1 MDKLKLH
8 DHIISMHLPYY
19 FYLYT
24 MIFVTGATGLVG
36 SHLLVRLSN
45 LNRKVRALRR
55 KTSDLKT
62 VKNIFQR
69 YAQNPEAQFETIEWV
84 EGDLTDIFALEDFL
98 VGVDEVYHC
107 AAIVS
112 FNAVDKKQLFAVNI
126 NGTANIVNA
135 SLTSG
140 IKKFCYVSSIAA
152 MGSADHP
159 KMIDE
164 NSLWKASKRNSV
176 YGISKYGAEREVWRG
191 IAEGLNA
198 TIVNPSVILGPGDW
212 KTGSSELFTLVWK
225 GLKFYTL
232 GTKGFV
238 DVRDVA
244 KAMTLLMD
252 GNHFGERFLVS
263 AENLSFKQLFTFI
276 ANNLHKKP
284 PSIEAKPWIGAI
296 AWRVLAVTGFISG
309 KKPAITRET
318 ARSANNRSAYSSA
331 RLINRVGLEYIPIEQ
346 SIKDICE
353 IFLQSHV

>member
-1 MDKLKLH
+1 
-8 DHIISMHLPYY
+8 
-19 FYLYT
+19 

-45 LNRKVRALRR
+45 QNRKLRALRR
-55 KTSDLKT
+55 ISSDLQL
-62 VKNIFQR
+62 VKRIFQL
-69 YAQNPEAQFETIEWV
+69 YAQKPEEQFAAIEWV
-84 EGDLTDIFALEDFL
+84 EGDLMDIFALEDFL
-98 VGVDEVYHC
+98 IGVDEVYHC

-135 SLTSG
+135 SLTAG
-140 IKKFCYVSSIAA
+140 VEKFCYVSSIAA
-152 MGSADHP
+152 LGSAEHP

-164 NSLWKASKRNSV
+164 NSLWKSSKRNSV

-198 TIVNPSVILGPGDW
+198 TIVNPSVILGLGDW

-244 KAMTLLMD
+244 KAMTTLMD
-252 GNHFGERFLVS
+252 GNHFGERFVVS
-263 AENLSFKQLFTFI
+263 AETLSFKQLFDYI
-276 ANNLHKKP
+276 ARYLHKKA
-284 PSIEAKPWIGAI
+284 PSIEAKLWIGAI
-296 AWRVLAVTGFISG
+296 AWRVMAVKGFLTGT
-309 KKPAITRET
+309 KPAITRET
-318 ARSANNRSAYSSA
+318 VRSANNLSAYSSA
-331 RLINRVGLEYIPIEQ
+331 KLIRTAGFEFIPIEQ
-346 SIKDICE
+346 SIQDIGE
-353 IFLQSHV
+353 IFLQDHL